1 MRGKKL
7 ELIHDTTALNPL
19 VLSQAE
25 TGSDNQKNPYVV
37 CLELESGILDDP
49 LEKLLFRK
57 FRILNNRAINVH
69 AELLQE
75 HPGMRG
81 FSCTADAQISPRVEK
96 TGVEKEMRLR
106 RL

>member
-1 MRGKKL
+1 MRGQKL
-7 ELIHDTTALNPL
+7 DLIHDTTALNPL

-37 CLELESGILDDP
+37 CLGLESEILDAP
-49 LEKLLFRK
+49 MEKLLFGK

-69 AELLQE
+69 VELSQE
-75 HPGMRG
+75 HPEKRG

-96 TGVEKEMRLR
+96 TGIEKEMRIR